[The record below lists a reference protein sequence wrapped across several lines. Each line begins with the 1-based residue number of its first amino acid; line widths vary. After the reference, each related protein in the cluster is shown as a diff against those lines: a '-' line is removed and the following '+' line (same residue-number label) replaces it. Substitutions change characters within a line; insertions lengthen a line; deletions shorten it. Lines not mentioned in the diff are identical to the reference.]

1 MARSVNAKMLSNIWK
16 AFHQLN
22 PKNVKAE
29 SEAPIRL
36 AVVGVE
42 NAVKDAAQFLVGID
56 PKVYEMAS
64 DTLLLLTTPLT
75 QQAKDMLPKCDIVLR
90 SFDFGEDLSRVD
102 PRRIFTFS
110 DQEDL
115 RKIITDILRLPD
127 LEYAHLPLA
136 RALPAFRPEV
146 CKNII
151 QTISLENAIF
161 VVSTSL
167 GNIIPNPLAPLAALA
182 ASAGDLV
189 VLTANQIR
197 MLFMLAAAHSRDIG
211 FKQQSAEIASILGAA
226 FGWRSIA
233 RELVGQIPLGGGII
247 PKAAIAFAGTWAAGE
262 GIVYYY
268 TTGRHMT
275 KEELRQQFDLA
286 LEKGKTSVES
296 ITAKVKET
304 FVKPNL
310 PFV

>member
-1 MARSVNAKMLSNIWK
+1 MAGPMNAKMLSNMWK

-22 PKNVKAE
+22 PKNVKSE
-29 SEAPIRL
+29 SKVKIRV
-36 AVVGVE
+36 AVVGAE
-42 NAVKDAAQFLVGID
+42 SAVKDAAQFLVGID
-56 PKVYEMAS
+56 PKVYEKAS

-75 QQAKDMLPKCDIVLR
+75 DQTKDLLPKCDIVLR
-90 SFDFGEDLSRVD
+90 SFGVGEDLSRVD
-102 PRRIFTFS
+102 LRRMFTFS
-110 DQEDL
+110 DQEEL
-115 RKIITDILRLPD
+115 RKIITDILGMPD
-127 LEYAHLPLA
+127 LKYAHLPLA
-136 RALPAFRPEV
+136 RTLPAFRPEV

-161 VVSTSL
+161 VASTSM
-167 GNIIPNPLAPLAALA
+167 GNIIPTPLAPLTALA

-197 MLFMLAAAHSRDIG
+197 MLFMLAAAHGRDIG
-211 FKQQSAEIASILGAA
+211 FKQQSAEITSILGAA

-262 GIVYYY
+262 GIVYFY
-268 TTGRHMT
+268 TTGRRMSK
-275 KEELRQQFDLA
+275 KELKQRFDLA

-296 ITAKVKET
+296 IVTKVKET
-304 FVKPNL
+304 FGKPKL
-310 PFV
+310 P